1 MKALRRFLRR
11 FAVSV
16 TRQNDD
22 ERLREELEAHLE
34 MQTAANVRAGVP
46 LEEARRRALLR
57 LGARET
63 IRANCR
69 EERGLSVLDDVAQD
83 VRYALRQL
91 CKAPLFTLAATMS
104 LALGIGAS
112 AAVFTVIER
121 VLLRPLPVPNPH
133 ELVYITDE
141 RILTQASPRF
151 SYPFYAIL
159 RDNNILN
166 GVAARASVVLNAT
179 VNGQVDRVN
188 GELVSGSYFSV
199 LGVNTQIG
207 RALSREDDRTPGA
220 HPVAVVSDRFWR
232 RSLGSD
238 ASAIG
243 QPVRINEQVFTIVG
257 VMAKDFT
264 GTDVGLPT
272 DIWLPMTMQ
281 RAVGRALLT
290 EARTNWLEII
300 GRLASG
306 MTPERAAEQL
316 TAYLQRRTSEE
327 SLQVSAR
334 RLILVP
340 GHKGN
345 SPVRMELAP
354 ALAVLMALTG
364 LAMGLACINVA
375 SLVSVRSA
383 AREQEMAIRLALG
396 AWRGRLTRQLVT
408 EGLVLA
414 LLGGAAGLLVAPWA
428 ARLLVAA
435 QAPALDID
443 ASLEPRVLT
452 LGVVVTVLSGL
463 LVALTPILASRRAG
477 LSRLREAAAA
487 GPMGIS
493 RRLMSHDVVVTLQ
506 IAMALA
512 MLVSAALLVQS
523 LRSFNSVDP
532 GFRADNLLLAPLD
545 PRAAGYDSNR
555 IDGFWQNVLERVTQ
569 IRGVQSV
576 SLARTVPLA
585 PNRQRQHWLHPTS
598 GEELELDTNFVGPR
612 YFRTLDVPLLR
623 GREFGDEDRR
633 TSRPVVVVNERLAL
647 MFWPG
652 QDPIGKG
659 VRLPDSGNALAEV
672 VGVVRDVKYRDLRGD
687 TDPMFYRPLL
697 QTRSTDPMTLHIR
710 SSSDPAEL
718 VSAIRFAIQNVDPNV
733 PLFQVTTLEEQLDA
747 SFAQTRQAAVLTG
760 VFGVLALLL
769 SAIGVYGVTAAAV
782 SRRTRDIGIRM
793 ALGAQPR
800 DIIRTIGGRAITLV
814 TVGLALGLL
823 GSLGFTQVTETLLF
837 GVTAADS
844 ATFAGMAALLAL
856 VSLLAFSIPIRAAT
870 QLDALVAIRHE

>member
-1 MKALRRFLRR
+1 MSDL
-11 FAVSV
+11 
-16 TRQNDD
+16 
-22 ERLREELEAHLE
+22 
-34 MQTAANVRAGVP
+34 
-46 LEEARRRALLR
+46 
-57 LGARET
+57 
-63 IRANCR
+63 
-69 EERGLSVLDDVAQD
+69 AQD

-91 CKAPLFTLAATMS
+91 WKAPVFTLAATMS

-112 AAVFTVIER
+112 TAVFTVIER
-121 VLLRPLPVPNPH
+121 VLLRPLPVSNPH
-133 ELVYITDE
+133 ELVYVTDE

-166 GVAARASVVLNAT
+166 GVAARASVALNAT
-179 VNGQVDRVN
+179 VSGQVARVN

-199 LGVNTQIG
+199 LGVNTQMG
-207 RALSREDDRTPGA
+207 RALSPEDDRAPGA
-220 HPVAVVSDRFWR
+220 HPAAVVSDRFWR
-232 RSLGSD
+232 RTLGSD
-238 ASAIG
+238 MSVIG
-243 QPVRINEQVFTIVG
+243 QPVQINEHVFTIVG
-257 VMAKDFT
+257 VMARDFT

-272 DIWLPMTMQ
+272 DVWLPMMMQ
-281 RAVGRALLT
+281 REVGRALLT
-290 EARTNWLEII
+290 EARTNWLEIM

-306 MTPERAAEQL
+306 MTPQRAAEQL
-316 TAYLQRRTSEE
+316 TAYLQRRTSDE

-340 GHKGN
+340 GDKGN
-345 SPVRMELAP
+345 SPVRKELGP

-383 AREQEMAIRLALG
+383 AREQEMAIRMALG
-396 AWRGRLTRQLVT
+396 AWRARLTRQLLT

-414 LLGGAAGLLVAPWA
+414 VLGGAAGLLVAPSA
-428 ARLLVAA
+428 ARLLAA
-435 QAPALDID
+435 SRWPALDID
-443 ASLEPRVLT
+443 ASLDPRVLA
-452 LGVVVTVLSGL
+452 LGVVVTVLGGL
-463 LVALTPILASRRAG
+463 LVALAPILASRRAG
-477 LSRLREAAAA
+477 LAPLREAAAA
-487 GPMGIS
+487 RPMGIS
-493 RRLMSHDVVVTLQ
+493 HRLMIHDVVVTLQ

-555 IDGFWQNVLERVTQ
+555 VDGFWQNVLERVTQ
-569 IRGVQSV
+569 IRGMQSV
-576 SLARTVPLA
+576 SLARTAPLA
-585 PNRQRQHWLHPTS
+585 PNRQRQHWLHPAS

-623 GREFGDEDRR
+623 GREFGDEDGR
-633 TSRPVVVVNERLAL
+633 TSRPVVIVNERLAL

-652 QDPIGKG
+652 QDPIGRG
-659 VRLPDSGNALAEV
+659 VRLPDSGNPLAEV
-672 VGVVRDVKYRDLRGD
+672 VGVVSDVKYRDLRGD

-710 SSSDPAEL
+710 SLSDPGEL
-718 VSAIRFAIQNVDPNV
+718 VSALRFTIQNIDPNV
-733 PLFQVTTLEEQLDA
+733 PLFEVTTLEQQLDA
-747 SFAQTRQAAVLTG
+747 SFAQTRQAALLTG

-769 SAIGVYGVTAAAV
+769 SGIGVYGVTAVAV
-782 SRRTRDIGIRM
+782 SRRTRDIGIRL
-793 ALGAQPR
+793 ALGARPR

-814 TVGLALGLL
+814 TAGLGLGLL
-823 GSLGFTQVTETLLF
+823 GALGFTQVTGTLLF

-844 ATFAGMAALLAL
+844 ATFAGMAVLLAL